1 MTLMNSIAPDTVAV
15 LTLAGGG
22 VGAAALVTVPLG
34 PPVRVLARWL
44 AAAVLALAAGAVLT
58 LAAPAG
64 AVAVAAA
71 GVGFML
77 ALAGVVHVRRVSARS
92 YAARFG
98 PPAARGVRA
107 VVYYAEMQAVPVG
120 AAAAAGALRAP
131 MLVMVPDGGGV
142 GIELCQN

>member
-1 MTLMNSIAPDTVAV
+1 MNSIAPDSVAV

-34 PPVRVLARWL
+34 PAVRVLARWL
-44 AAAVLALAAGAVLT
+44 AAAVLALAAAAVLT

-71 GVGFML
+71 GAGFML
-77 ALAGVVHVRRVSARS
+77 ALAGLLHARRVGARS
-92 YAARFG
+92 CAARLA
-98 PPAARGVRA
+98 PPAARGVRT
-107 VVYYAEMQAVPVG
+107 VVYYTEMQAVPVG
-120 AAAAAGALRAP
+120 AAAAAGALHAP
-131 MLVMVPDGGGV
+131 ILVMVPDIGGV